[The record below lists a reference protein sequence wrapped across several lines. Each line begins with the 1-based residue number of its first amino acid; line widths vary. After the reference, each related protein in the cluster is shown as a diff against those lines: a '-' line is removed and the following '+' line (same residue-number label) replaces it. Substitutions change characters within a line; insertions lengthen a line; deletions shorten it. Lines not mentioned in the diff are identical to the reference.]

1 MLKITLDE
9 TEYTTALAMALNS
22 YVKARTGSRLPSPY
36 TPHTRRQSYKNLDR
50 ALCFDLIQ
58 RLTESSLLILEV
70 KVTHDG
76 QKLHS
81 FNAQQR
87 RVDAALR
94 AIGIPLD
101 YCYNTADD
109 YTEQNDAIYT
119 LDKTLSSHPSHVSDD
134 RGVIVDATT
143 HQALRE
149 VVDGLIDAEQGNAG
163 MVGALF
169 NKDLIKSMRELNI
182 KALFFANHAGNLELL
197 DENDLFSLYDSYRS
211 HVTIGSGVDL
221 KTASQDELE
230 AEFNHNAQE
239 LLRVLDEWQQE
250 KSLKA
255 QAHHKPSLGMS
266 M

>member
-1 MLKITLDE
+1 MEMLKITLDE

-22 YVKARTGSRLPSPY
+22 YVKSRTGSSLPSPY

-76 QKLHS
+76 KKLHS

-94 AIGIPLD
+94 AVGIPLE
-101 YCYNTADD
+101 YCYNIAND
-109 YTEQNDAIYT
+109 YVEQNDAVYT
-119 LDKTLSSHPSHVSDD
+119 LDKTLSSHPIHVSNDK
-134 RGVIVDATT
+134 GVIVDATT
-143 HQALRE
+143 HQALRK
-149 VVDGLIDAEQGNAG
+149 VVDWLLDAEQGNAG

-169 NKDLIKSMRELNI
+169 NKNLIKSMRELNI
-182 KALFFANHAGNLELL
+182 KALFFANHAGSLELL

-211 HVTIGSGVDL
+211 HVKLGSGVDL
-221 KTASQDELE
+221 KSASQAELE
-230 AEFNHNAQE
+230 TEFNGNAQQ
-239 LLRVLDEWQQE
+239 LLNVLDEWQLE
-250 KSLKA
+250 KSSRSR
-255 QAHHKPSLGMS
+255 PSPSPSPGM
-266 M
+266 